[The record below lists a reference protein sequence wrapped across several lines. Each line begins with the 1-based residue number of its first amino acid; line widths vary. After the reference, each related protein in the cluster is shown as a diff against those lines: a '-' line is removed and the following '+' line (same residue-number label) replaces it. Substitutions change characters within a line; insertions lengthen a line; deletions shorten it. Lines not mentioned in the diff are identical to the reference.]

1 MKKIIWISV
10 LLTILLSVA
19 AHARNTEEPKEIDHL
34 ALASL
39 MVYDGRLDKAE
50 AELSRV
56 DKTSE
61 TFDAARYYTIS
72 GVLAAKKENHEKA
85 IENYL
90 MALDTTKAKTFE
102 APEVEKKKKYL
113 FSLGKGREVKDEPA
127 PEFDAEK
134 VKKEKLEKL
143 HMQLSQAYYQLADY
157 ANTVKHLDL
166 AGDRGKE
173 RPALFA
179 IRAEC
184 YWKTEKTD
192 DAIGALNRG
201 LNFFPEEAMLLKQ
214 KYHYFAELGLYQAA
228 IENAKK
234 YMTVIDADASEYIL
248 LAQLLIEAD
257 QSDEAAKILESAR
270 GKFPQKAKI
279 KMLLGHIYM
288 EKDMNFTAA
297 RLFKEAAYRNKKY
310 LKDAVEIHRRVKDF
324 SHAIYLNT
332 QMSDKVEKLKQRV
345 AIYLDRGEFE
355 KVIGLKDGL
364 ERYNLLDDDN
374 LRYALAYSYYRAKD
388 YPKAAMHVQKIQDND
403 LFAKGTVILK
413 NIEKCRENSTEC
425 F

>member
-1 MKKIIWISV
+1 MKTFLSIILIFV
-10 LLTILLSVA
+10 MLAVPVYGQDA
-19 AHARNTEEPKEIDHL
+19 EESAEIDHL
-34 ALASL
+34 ALANL

-50 AELSRV
+50 AELSKV
-56 DKTSE
+56 DKTRE
-61 TFDAARYYTIS
+61 TFDAAKYYTIR
-72 GVLAAKKENHEKA
+72 GVLASKKENYEKA

-90 MALDTTKAKTFE
+90 MALDATKAKTFE
-102 APEVEKKKKYL
+102 APRVEKKKKYL
-113 FSLGKGREVKDEPA
+113 FSLGKGEAVKDEPA

-143 HMQLSQAYYQLADY
+143 HMQLSQAYYQLKDY
-157 ANTVKHLDL
+157 TNTVKHLDL

-173 RPALFA
+173 RAALFA

-184 YWKTEKTD
+184 YWKTEKPD
-192 DAIGALNRG
+192 DAIHALNRG
-201 LNFFPEEAMLLKQ
+201 LDLFAEDAMLLKQ

-228 IENAKK
+228 IKNAKK
-234 YMTVIDADASEYIL
+234 YMTVIDAEANEYIL

-257 QSDEAAKILESAR
+257 QPDEAAKILELAR
-270 GKFPQKAKI
+270 GKFPGNGKI
-279 KMLLGHIYM
+279 DMLLGHIYM

-297 RLFKEAAYRNKKY
+297 RLFKEAAYDDKKY
-310 LKDAVEIHRRVKDF
+310 LKDAVEMYRRIKDF
-324 SHAIYLNT
+324 SYAIYLNT
-332 QMSDKVEKLKQRV
+332 QMSDQVEKLKQKV

-364 ERYNLLDDDN
+364 ERYNLLDDDK
-374 LRYALAYSYYRAKD
+374 LRYALAYSYYMAKD
-388 YPKAAMHVQKIQDND
+388 YPKAEMHVKKIQDND

>member
-1 MKKIIWISV
+1 MKKIISISV
-10 LLTILLSVA
+10 LLIALMVGS
-19 AHARNTEEPKEIDHL
+19 AHAQDAGDAKEIDHL
-34 ALASL
+34 ALANL

-50 AELSRV
+50 TELSKV
-56 DKTSE
+56 DKTSG
-61 TFDAARYYTIS
+61 TFDAAKYYTIR

-90 MALDTTKAKTFE
+90 MALDATKAKTFE
-102 APEVEKKKKYL
+102 APRVEEKKKYL
-113 FSLGKGREVKDEPA
+113 FSLGKGEAEDEPA
-127 PEFDAEK
+127 LEFDAQK

-157 ANTVKHLDL
+157 AHTVKHLDL

-173 RPALFA
+173 RAALFA

-184 YWKTEKTD
+184 YWKTEKKD
-192 DAIGALNRG
+192 DAIRALNRG
-201 LNFFPEEAMLLKQ
+201 LDLFAEDAMLLKQ

-234 YMTVIDADASEYIL
+234 YMTVIDADANAYIL
-248 LAQLLIEAD
+248 LAQLLIESD
-257 QSDEAAKILESAR
+257 QSDEAAKILELAR

-288 EKDMNFTAA
+288 EKDMNFIAA
-297 RLFKEAAYRNKKY
+297 RLFKEAAYTDKKY

-332 QMSDKVEKLKQRV
+332 QMTDKVEKLKQKV
-345 AIYLDRGEFE
+345 AIYLNRGEFE

-388 YPKAAMHVQKIQDND
+388 YPKAEMHVQKIQDND